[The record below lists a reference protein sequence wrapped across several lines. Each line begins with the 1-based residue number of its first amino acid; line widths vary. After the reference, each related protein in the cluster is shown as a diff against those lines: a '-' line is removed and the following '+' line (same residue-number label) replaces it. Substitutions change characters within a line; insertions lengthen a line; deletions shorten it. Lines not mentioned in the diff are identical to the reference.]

1 MENKRKL
8 AVALTA
14 VSAYIKTEEEALLS
28 MPAPEALSRQAGKYL
43 GHERPA
49 GHDAKSQPDAD
60 EDLPP
65 AGTSLKNMR
74 RTGIE

>member
-28 MPAPEALSRQAGKYL
+28 MPAPEALSRQAAVPVNIWGMSGRQAMMQNRNLMQMKTF
-43 GHERPA
+43 HRPVP
-49 GHDAKSQPDAD
+49 H
-60 EDLPP
+60 
-65 AGTSLKNMR
+65 
-74 RTGIE
+74 